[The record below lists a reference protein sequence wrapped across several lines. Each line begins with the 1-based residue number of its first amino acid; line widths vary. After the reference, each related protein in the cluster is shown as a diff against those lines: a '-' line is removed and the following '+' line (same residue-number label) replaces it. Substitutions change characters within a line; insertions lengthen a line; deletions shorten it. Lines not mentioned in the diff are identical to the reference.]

1 MQALCSREEDCYEKV
16 TDGDAVDNS
25 DGRLLI
31 ATGQAEGKASTQA
44 ARISYRTRRSSE
56 AIHRGSRLGEGRAAV
71 SPGIGT
77 DHGVQ
82 WARRQVGGVAWQ
94 FRFGAET
101 QSEALCL
108 VWHRSRGWLTRCVPG
123 VEDTYSPTNSS
134 TTIFDI
140 QFLKIDSDQAV
151 EVAQKHGGDK
161 LLEKSPDTPIFY
173 QLDWNHPN
181 NNLVWHIVYG
191 ASRNEP
197 KLIVEVDATT
207 GLFIRAQK

>member
-1 MQALCSREEDCYEKV
+1 MGTAASRRCGSGSFASALKHSVKPYAWYGIDPA
-16 TDGDAVDNS
+16 D
-25 DGRLLI
+25 
-31 ATGQAEGKASTQA
+31 
-44 ARISYRTRRSSE
+44 
-56 AIHRGSRLGEGRAAV
+56 GSRGV
-71 SPGIGT
+71 S
-77 DHGVQ
+77 
-82 WARRQVGGVAWQ
+82 
-94 FRFGAET
+94 
-101 QSEALCL
+101 
-108 VWHRSRGWLTRCVPG
+108 PG

-207 GLFIRAQK
+207 GVFIRAQK